1 MAGKPRKNVMV
12 VLTVIGLITGA
23 AIGYLTRP
31 EIVQMQ
37 IGPLNIEVR
46 GSGPARGGEMTSGQ
60 WQHVAMFTLIG
71 GLIGL
76 GLGFAVQR
84 GKIKL

>member
-1 MAGKPRKNVMV
+1 MARRRQNVMV
-12 VLTVIGLITGA
+12 VLAVIGLVAGA
-23 AIGYLTRP
+23 MIGYLTRP
-31 EIVQMQ
+31 EIVEMR
-37 IGPLNIEVR
+37 IGPMNIEVR

-60 WQHVAMFTLIG
+60 VQHVAIVTLIG

-84 GKIKL
+84 GKIKI